1 MSERYS
7 DGAERPKHPEYS
19 VPPWAEPLPDDDG
32 GGLFARKGKLIV
44 AAAVMLGALGY
55 FAYMAFQSAT
65 VYSYSVSELNAL
77 GPTPQGKL
85 VRVNGSLVQ
94 DSFARADASTIAQFA
109 LTDGAQSAQAQYAGV
124 LPDLFFNPHSEI
136 ILEGAYGADGVFM
149 TQNVLVKCPSKYIA
163 LDEDSEQPDL
173 NYAAGDYA
181 AGDYAAG
188 SGQSAASGAQ
198 GAARAE

>member
-7 DGAERPKHPEYS
+7 DGAERREYS
-19 VPPWAEPLPDDDG
+19 DPPWAEPLLDDDG
-32 GGLFARKGKLIV
+32 GGVFARKGKLIV

-85 VRVNGSLVQ
+85 VRVNGSLVE
-94 DSFARADASTIAQFA
+94 DSFARAEASTIARFA
-109 LTDGAQSAQAQYAGV
+109 LTDETQSMSAQYEGV

-136 ILEGAYGADGVFM
+136 ILEGEYGADGVFM

-163 LDEDSEQPDL
+163 LEDGGEHPDL
-173 NYAAGDYA
+173 NYATGDYA
-181 AGDYAAG
+181 AGADK
-188 SGQSAASGAQ
+188 
-198 GAARAE
+198 GAAAAE

>member
-7 DGAERPKHPEYS
+7 DSADRPEYPEHS
-19 VPPWAEPLPDDDG
+19 VPPWAEPLPEDEA

-55 FAYMAFQSAT
+55 FAFMAFQSAT

-94 DSFARADASTIAQFA
+94 DSFARADASTIAEFA
-109 LTDGAQSAQAQYAGV
+109 LTDDAQSVSAQYEGV

-136 ILEGAYGADGVFM
+136 ILEGAYGEDGVFM
-149 TQNVLVKCPSKYIA
+149 TQNVLVKCPSKYIS
-163 LDEDSEQPDL
+163 LDEDSEQPSL
-173 NYAAGDYA
+173 GYEYATGE
-181 AGDYAAG
+181 
-188 SGQSAASGAQ
+188 QQAASGSQ
-198 GAARAE
+198 GAAAAK

>member
-7 DGAERPKHPEYS
+7 DSDSADRPEYPERS
-19 VPPWAEPLPDDDG
+19 VPPWAEPLPDDEA

-94 DSFARADASTIAQFA
+94 NSFARADASTIAKFA
-109 LTDGAQSAQAQYAGV
+109 LTDDAQSVSAQYEGV

-149 TQNVLVKCPSKYIA
+149 TQNVLVKCPSKYIS
-163 LDEDSEQPDL
+163 LEEGGEQPDL
-173 NYAAGDYA
+173 NYAT
-181 AGDYAAG
+181 GDYAAG
-188 SGQSAASGAQ
+188 SDQSAAGGSQ
-198 GAARAE
+198 SAARAE